1 MASREMFNSVSQF
14 DPVVLDQAA
23 VWRVWRFG
31 ESPPCQPE
39 FLLVVW
45 RDSSNMSIYLAHFP
59 GRQLRQ
65 FHLGELSAQSSTHIP
80 FHHFQPRYNIA
91 YTEFTPDAQSRPLRI
106 KTPRLLGYDG
116 TPGIANSVARELTI
130 LETLRKHPHPSI
142 GEYRGCLFVGGLVTG
157 ICMTEYQPT
166 LAAVFNNHVPSKRQV
181 VCHLHSEVILL
192 TPSWAVFLSCSR
204 SARLPFQCVRL
215 LQDVFDGI
223 SHLHSLKFAHNNIK
237 PSNVALDQLGRA
249 VIVDFGNSAPFG
261 APCRAGSPGWTNYS
275 RVSAPEN
282 DKYAYECLQQYAE
295 SQVAPIN
302 QSATMPAQSNESS

>member
-1 MASREMFNSVSQF
+1 MFNSVSQF

-166 LAAVFNNHVPSKRQV
+166 LAA
-181 VCHLHSEVILL
+181 
-192 TPSWAVFLSCSR
+192 
-204 SARLPFQCVRL
+204 CVRL